1 MCVAIPELEVSL
13 EEHPALPRL
22 VAVDALHQSKVTIL
36 ILKMSPP
43 GASLSAP
50 ASHDDRK
57 ILRISTIF
65 DNFDNL

>member
-22 VAVDALHQSKVTIL
+22 VAVDALHQSKVTIHN
-36 ILKMSPP
+36 LKMSPP

-57 ILRISTIF
+57 IYVFLET
-65 DNFDNL
+65 L